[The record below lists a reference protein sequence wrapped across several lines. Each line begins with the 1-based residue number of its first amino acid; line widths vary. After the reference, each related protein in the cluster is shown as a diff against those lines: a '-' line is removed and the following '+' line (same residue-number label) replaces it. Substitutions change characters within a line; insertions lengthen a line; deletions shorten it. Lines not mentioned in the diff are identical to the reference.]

1 MSLLRRRHL
10 IHLVLEF
17 DVLLHPIL
25 SELVVEHALVRVLQ
39 LLRVDPLLFYLLRS
53 LHAPSFVSLPLLLL
67 KLVFLFLLAQSE
79 VCHMLLIDMSLF
91 IECCALGGKVALL
104 VCVPRIVVKLRGC
117 GQVCS

>member
-104 VCVPRIVVKLRGC
+104 VRIPWIVVKLG
-117 GQVCS
+117 